1 MKKILIAILLLL
13 TCLFLSSC
21 GLKEQLVGAVMDV
34 VAQKAEESGAEALT
48 RRFVDGVIA
57 HDADLVASALSPEV
71 PRETVEQA
79 MEYLAVR
86 LPAGAADYTLTPT
99 HWNVQT
105 NNGQT
110 RETFQFTL
118 VIGER
123 TFLLETLQLSGYEG
137 LANVHMQE
145 IDPAGLTAGSTAA
158 PAFSIWTVVG
168 LVLTVAVFA
177 VIIWAFVD
185 ALRRPL
191 NRRWLWLLIVVLGNL
206 LLVFSVANG
215 QVRLNYNL
223 GLHLSIAQIAVGD
236 GGFGIRAMLPVG
248 AIVYLTL
255 RRKLE
260 KPAGQDGF
268 AEAFAPTAAES
279 PADTPAE
286 EVDHESE

>member
-1 MKKILIAILLLL
+1 MKKILISILLLL

-21 GLKEQLVGAVMDV
+21 ELKEQLVGAVMDV
-34 VAQKAEESGAEALT
+34 VAQKAEESGAEALA

-71 PRETVEQA
+71 PRESVEQA
-79 MEYLAVR
+79 MAKLAML

-145 IDPAGLTAGSTAA
+145 IDPAALTAGSTAA

-260 KPAGQDGF
+260 KPTGQDGF